1 MSIVEV
7 TLSAIAVLMIPL
19 IRLIYVA
26 GKNQQRIEDKQVS
39 LVESMEKQ
47 NSGMQKLIADKD
59 MVHREIMQTIRE
71 DRAAT
76 DKRLRW
82 LEENV
87 WSNNVKNIRR

>member
-1 MSIVEV
+1 MSLIEV
-7 TLSAIAVLMIPL
+7 ILSIIAVLLIPL
-19 IRLIYVA
+19 IRLVYKA
-26 GKNQQRIEDKQVS
+26 GQNQQRIEDKQVN

-47 NSGMQKLIADKD
+47 NAGMQKLIADKD
-59 MVHREIMQTIRE
+59 AVHREIMQTIRE

-87 WSNNVKNIRR
+87 WTSNTQNRK